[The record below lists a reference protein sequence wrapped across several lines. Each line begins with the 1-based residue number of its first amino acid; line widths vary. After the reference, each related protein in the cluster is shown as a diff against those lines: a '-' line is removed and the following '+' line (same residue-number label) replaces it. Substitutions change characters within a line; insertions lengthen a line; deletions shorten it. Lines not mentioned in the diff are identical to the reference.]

1 MDVPLRYT
9 MFRGYRGKG
18 YEIQASKAYKSG
30 KGEDMKYYIGIDL
43 GGTNIKAGVVNE
55 NYEIVAKDSVKTRCP
70 RPAKEI
76 CDDMA
81 AVSLSACQKA
91 GISIDD
97 IEWIGIGTP
106 GIADNENGTIPYSNN
121 LDFHDVP
128 VRKYI
133 QAHINK
139 PVYVA
144 NDANAAAYGEF
155 IAGAAKGAKNA
166 VCITL
171 GTGVGA
177 GVVVE
182 GKLLEGSNLAGAEIG
197 HMVISVDG
205 PRCTCGRNGCFEV
218 YSSATGLIRMTKE
231 AAEKDSASVLNRL
244 YKDDGDHYSAR
255 HAFIAMREGDKS
267 GKEVVDKYIKYLAAG
282 IANVINIFQPDILCI
297 GGGVCNE
304 GDPLLLPLRE
314 LVEKEVYTKMLDK
327 NTRIM
332 IASLGNDAGII
343 GAAVLGLQK

>member
-1 MDVPLRYT
+1 
-9 MFRGYRGKG
+9 
-18 YEIQASKAYKSG
+18 
-30 KGEDMKYYIGIDL
+30 MKYYIGIDL

-55 NYEIVAKDSVKTRCP
+55 NFEIIAKATTKTLCP

-81 AVSLSACQKA
+81 KVSIEAAQKA

-97 IEWIGIGTP
+97 VEWIGIGTP
-106 GIADNENGTIPYSNN
+106 GIADNVNGTIPYSNN

-133 QAHINK
+133 QEHINK

-155 IAGAAKGAKNA
+155 VAGAAKGAKDA

-177 GVVVE
+177 GIIVD
-182 GKLLEGSNLAGAEIG
+182 GKILTGSNLAGAELG
-197 HMVISVDG
+197 HIVIEVDG
-205 PRCTCGRNGCFEV
+205 PQCTCGRKGCFEV
-218 YSSATGLIRMTKE
+218 FSSATGLIRMTKE
-231 AAEKDSASVLNRL
+231 AMEADPASVMH
-244 YKDDGDHYSAR
+244 KMAAEDGKVSAR
-255 HAFIAMREGDKS
+255 LAFNAMRAGDKS
-267 GKEVVDKYIKYLAAG
+267 AKEVVDKYIKYLAAG
-282 IANVINIFQPDILCI
+282 ITNAINIFQPDVLCI

-304 GDPLLLPLRE
+304 GDPLMVPMRE
-314 LVEKEVYTKMLDK
+314 LVKKEVYTRMLDK
-327 NTRIM
+327 NTRIEV
-332 IASLGNDAGII
+332 AALGNDAGII
-343 GAAVLGLQK
+343 GAAFLGNS